1 MKQEKP
7 KENKKRTQDKSK
19 ERARPKKDYAKII
32 YGNLPNR
39 YRQKL
44 EQEAIYAGIELPIYR
59 YITNTIKTS
68 YIILFTIFTIAYL
81 SINIHIMVAS
91 ILIGVILIIGIIMP
105 YIIFTVTAEKRTKN
119 IEKVLPDLLTLAASN
134 IKSGLTIDKALLFA
148 ARDEFG
154 ALSNE
159 IKKTAFKIYG
169 GIEINEAFR
178 SMTERINS
186 GHLKRTVTLLMEGI
200 RSGGNTATLLEE
212 SAKDIETSKVL
223 QKEINASVQMY
234 IIFIIL
240 AGVIAAPVMFAISN
254 YLIESTSSMWGNVDT
269 DSDAD
274 IGAGILKITPSSS
287 QVDSAFFTFFAAAAL
302 AITTIFGGMLI
313 SLIKFGNIKHSVKYS
328 PGFTVVALGLFFLSR
343 ALVAAAMGGL
353 A

>member
-1 MKQEKP
+1 MKKEKQDT
-7 KENKKRTQDKSK
+7 NKQKIEDKD
-19 ERARPKKDYAKII
+19 RNDTRLKKDYAKVI
-32 YGNLPNR
+32 YGNLPNK
-39 YRQKL
+39 YRKKL
-44 EQEAIYAGIELPIYR
+44 EQEAIYAGIDLPIYR
-59 YITNTIKTS
+59 YVTNTIKIT
-68 YIILFTIFTIAYL
+68 YIILFTILTIAYL
-81 SINIHIMVAS
+81 SINIHPVITAVLVA
-91 ILIGVILIIGIIMP
+91 VILIMGLIMP
-105 YIIFTVTAEKRTKN
+105 FIIFTVTAEKRTKN

-154 ALSNE
+154 TLSKE

-169 GIEINEAFR
+169 GIEISEAFN
-178 SMTERINS
+178 SMTDRINS
-186 GHLKRTVTLLMEGI
+186 GHLKRTVTLLLEGI
-200 RSGGNTATLLEE
+200 KSGGNTSTLLEE

-254 YLIESTSSMWGNVDT
+254 YLIESTSDMWGNVDT

-274 IGAGILKITPSSS
+274 IGAGIMKITPTSSS
-287 QVDSAFFTFFAAAAL
+287 IDSKFFTFFAAAAIS
-302 AITTIFGGMLI
+302 ITTVFGGMLI

-328 PGFTVVALGLFFLSR
+328 PIFTV
-343 ALVAAAMGGL
+343 
-353 A
+353 

>member
-1 MKQEKP
+1 MKKERL
-7 KENKKRTQDKSK
+7 KENKKKTQDKNK
-19 ERARPKKDYAKII
+19 AIARPKKDYAKII
-32 YGNLPNR
+32 YGNLPNK

-44 EQEAIYAGIELPIYR
+44 EMEAIYAGIELPIYR
-59 YITNTIKTS
+59 YITSTIKTT
-68 YIILFTIFTIAYL
+68 YIILFTIFAIAYL
-81 SINIHIMVAS
+81 SINMNIIVAS
-91 ILIGVILIIGIIMP
+91 IIIGIILIAGIIMP

-119 IEKVLPDLLTLAASN
+119 IEKVLPDLLILAASN

-154 ALSNE
+154 TLSNE

-169 GIEINEAFR
+169 GIEITEAFN

-212 SAKDIETSKVL
+212 SAKDIETSKTL
-223 QKEINASVQMY
+223 QKEINTSVQMY

-254 YLIESTSSMWGNVDT
+254 YLIESTSNMWGDVDT
-269 DSDAD
+269 NSDAD

-287 QVDSAFFTFFAAAAL
+287 EVDSVFFTFFAAAAL

-328 PGFTVVALGLFFLSR
+328 PGFTVVALSLFFISR